1 MPLEDQAVADDIDE
15 MLRIRGNLQ
24 AATAPVSN

>member
-15 MLRIRGNLQ
+15 MLRTGENPQ
-24 AATAPVSN
+24 AALAPDPN